1 MDTTL
6 ATRKQIDQLT
16 LQDLD
21 AFPIWE
27 FASDEEALLGR
38 NETWVRPV
46 DSNVVPLH
54 ADGPCVSAEFA
65 LANGNVLRGIAV
77 PDLLFGTKEITNA
90 YIIANGCYLSI
101 PVRNTINFTAAY
113 LAESRLKS
121 LLQGLHLSAKEVFPI
136 QCRLHAP
143 VQNEIIPR
151 SSTLEVGFDPL

>member
-6 ATRKQIDQLT
+6 ATRKPIDHLT

-27 FASDEEALLGR
+27 FASDEEAMPGR

-65 LANGNVLRGIAV
+65 LANGKVLRGIAV
-77 PDLLFGTKEITNA
+77 PDLLFGTKEITSA
-90 YIIANGCYLSI
+90 YIIANGCYLSV
-101 PVRNTINFTAAY
+101 PVRSTAN
-113 LAESRLKS
+113 LAAAFLADSRLKS
-121 LLQGLHLSAKEVFPI
+121 LLQGLDLTAEEVFPI
-136 QCRLHAP
+136 QCHLHAP
-143 VQNEIIPR
+143 VENETIPR
-151 SSTLEVGFDPL
+151 NSTLEL